1 VLLFLVNDRQPVR
14 CNIAKNLNSSHEVLD
29 ILSKDKDENVRSL
42 VLRNANLRIETFI
55 ALFDKTYPSWEKGGD
70 KTFLKSARDYMIV
83 LNNNTSRE
91 TIEKALVN
99 AISIDER
106 KATRSPFISHHSKN
120 DIIGAGIGHKNFN
133 LDFIDELKSKTADE
147 RLLFSIDLGA
157 INSDQCT
164 KVLYEQASQ
173 RYIERSRRKI
183 YLSHGTVDE
192 IVEFIECTFAQ
203 KHPEDARSVLSRWR
217 LGLQKIKEIYFKDYI
232 HHDEDDHTTEEE
244 VLRDMHEE
252 HPHLKTLFRED
263 IVSDSLLRQYIK
275 VLLN

>member
-1 VLLFLVNDRQPVR
+1 VNDRQPVR
-14 CNIAKNLNSSHEVLD
+14 CNIAKHLNSSHEVLD

-42 VLRNANLRIETFI
+42 ALQNPNLRIETFI
-55 ALFDKTYPSWEKGGD
+55 ELFDKTYPSWKKLGNRYLQN
-70 KTFLKSARDYMIV
+70 KRVYWIV
-83 LNNNTSRE
+83 SNNNTPRE

-99 AISIDER
+99 VVSIDEKKSLYKR
-106 KATRSPFISHHSKN
+106 MTPFISHHSKN
-120 DIIGAGIGHKNFN
+120 DIISAGIGHKNFN
-133 LDFIDELKSKTADE
+133 LDFIDELKSKTSDE

-173 RYIERSRRKI
+173 RYIEKSRRKI

-217 LGLQKIKEIYFKDYI
+217 LGLQKIKEIYFQDYI
-232 HHDEDDHTTEEE
+232 YHNEDDHTTEEE

-252 HPHLKTLFRED
+252 HPHLKALFRED
-263 IVSDSLLRQYIK
+263 IVSDSLLRHYIK